1 MSIMKKNFG
10 LRGGPVRTPQGGGTS
25 QSSDPGTGN
34 DETPVMVQ
42 ECADGQEPQPVSSAD
57 TPTHPVHIR
66 SDNSSS
72 SESTDAQVDSTEQ
85 VPDEQP
91 AEPLSSSGD
100 TSVAEDPTAPE
111 VPTPGNHEEQGE
123 QQPAAVEQSI
133 SEQDTA
139 DATPESHST
148 PTPQAPLAP
157 PIPPPARDG
166 RPSSPRNDGL
176 KTLTVHI
183 EPKYHARLKKAAGD
197 HGVTVKGMIV
207 TMIENCFPAS

>member
-25 QSSDPGTGN
+25 QGSDPGTGN
-34 DETPVMVQ
+34 DETPAMVQ
-42 ECADGQEPQPVSSAD
+42 ESADGQEPQSESSTD
-57 TPTHPVHIR
+57 THRNPVHIR
-66 SDNSSS
+66 SDNNSS
-72 SESTDAQVDSTEQ
+72 SESTDVQVDSTEQ

-91 AEPLSSSGD
+91 DEPLSSSGD
-100 TSVAEDPTAPE
+100 TSVAEDSTVPE

-133 SEQDTA
+133 NEPETEEV
-139 DATPESHST
+139 TPENPST
-148 PTPQAPLAP
+148 ATPQAPLAP
-157 PIPPPARDG
+157 PIPPPAR
-166 RPSSPRNDGL
+166 RATSPRNDGL

-197 HGVTVKGMIV
+197 HRVTVKRMV
-207 TMIENCFPAS
+207 VMMIENCFPAS